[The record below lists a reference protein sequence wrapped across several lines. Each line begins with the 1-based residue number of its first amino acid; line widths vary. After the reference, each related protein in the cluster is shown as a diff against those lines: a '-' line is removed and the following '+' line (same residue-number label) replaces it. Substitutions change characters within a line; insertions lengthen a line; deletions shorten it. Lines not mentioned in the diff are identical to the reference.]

1 MTKFVQLHPLK
12 SKYAPEIAYQ
22 LLDIFSIFRAPSILQ
37 SDNEREFVN
46 PAITELSEIRLRL
59 KLVHGKPRHSQS
71 QGQIERA
78 NRDIEDM
85 FTTWLQSNSKIVPIM
100 EASSVRHLETS
111 KTSNLPDD
119 VIEDIFTEEELAKV
133 VSGENGDEQ
142 NNFTEDPVEEIHV
155 EIPDETSNDLG

>member
-46 PAITELSEIRLRL
+46 PAITELSEIRVRL
-59 KLVHGKPRHSQS
+59 KL
-71 QGQIERA
+71 ERA

-133 VSGENGDEQ
+133 VSGENGDE
-142 NNFTEDPVEEIHV
+142 
-155 EIPDETSNDLG
+155 